1 MTKAFIEPIILQS
14 ESEALILAAF
24 SKDNLKRVRAFDNAK
39 RKASSSRSKGV
50 ISRKRIAVSA

>member
-1 MTKAFIEPIILQS
+1 MTKAFVEPIVLKS

-39 RKASSSRSKGV
+39 RKASSQLKRV
-50 ISRKRIAVSA
+50 TSRKSIAVSA

>member
-1 MTKAFIEPIILQS
+1 MTKAFIEKIILQS

-39 RKASSSRSKGV
+39 KRAYSSTKRERKQ
-50 ISRKRIAVSA
+50 